1 MAKQV
6 PNNDQKIQDKSYPT
20 DNITAVT
27 ASPATEEIDLCE
39 LYWSEGLYNKHQ
51 GNFFTITDKV
61 SW

>member
-1 MAKQV
+1 MTK
-6 PNNDQKIQDKSYPT
+6 KIQDKSYPT